1 MRKWCVAATLAAL
14 MALPIVAQQKDDTSS
29 KATTDSAPAA
39 DATAAPAT
47 TAPATTRGLF
57 AVPAVPRKTPFPGP
71 QAAASKKDENKDSRA
86 PGQLVPRY
94 EINFGYDYVD
104 FHPGDGFNNWDNHGG
119 SGGFTFNANRYLGLT
134 AELGGYSGNRTVNG
148 VYSGTGLTTYLFGPR
163 LNLRRFDHLVP
174 FAEVLFGGA
183 KAGGGITGS
192 NGQDAFALLAGGGV
206 DVVLNKYLAWRFAEI
221 DYLMTNFDGPNLNAT
236 ARQNNLRLGTGLVLR
251 FGIPNPPPPPMHPPV
266 AACSANPTSVF
277 AGSNDVVTVHVN
289 ASSPDNA
296 PLTYSYS
303 ANRGAVE
310 GNGPDA
316 RFNSAGLE
324 EGTYTVSAK
333 VDDGRGQTANCS
345 TDITVAKKPHHP
357 PTISCATDRSP
368 IMPGERT
375 GITATANS
383 PDNLPLTYSYSAS
396 GGQVTGDG
404 PKATFDSTGLAPG
417 NYTVK
422 CSATDGQPDGA
433 VDAST
438 SVDVQ
443 QPPPP
448 PQAAKAGDCGYN
460 KAGASRFDNA
470 CKRVGD
476 DVALRLKNDPT
487 AKLVIVGYADAKEPK
502 AAKLAQTRA
511 DLASKYIVE
520 KGVDASRI
528 STRVGQASTEKG
540 QEKANRHVD
549 FVIVPEGATY

>member
-1 MRKWCVAATLAAL
+1 MRKWCIAATLGAL
-14 MALPIVAQQKDDTSS
+14 MALPIVAQQRDDNSS
-29 KATTDSAPAA
+29 KATTDAATTADAPAA
-39 DATAAPAT
+39 PEV
-47 TAPATTRGLF
+47 TAPATKGLF

-71 QAAASKKDENKDSRA
+71 QTAAAKKDEKKDDGA

-94 EINFGYDYVD
+94 EVNFGYDYLE
-104 FHPGDGFNNWDNHGG
+104 FNPGDGFSSYGNHGG
-119 SGGFTFNANRYLGLT
+119 AGGFTFNANRYLGLT
-134 AELGGYSGNRTVNG
+134 AELGGYSGHHTVNG

-163 LNLRRFDHLVP
+163 LNLRRFDHFVP
-174 FAEVLFGGA
+174 FVEFLVGGA
-183 KAGGGITGS
+183 KGGGGITGL
-192 NGQDAFALLAGGGV
+192 NGQDVFALAAGGGV
-206 DVVLNKYLAWRFAEI
+206 DVVLNKYLAWRFAQI
-221 DYLMTNFDGPNLNAT
+221 DYLTTNLSGPNLNADG
-236 ARQNNLRLGTGLVLR
+236 RQNNLRLASGLVLR

-277 AGSNDVVTVHVN
+277 AGSNDVVTVHVQ

-296 PLTYSYS
+296 PLTYSYTATS
-303 ANRGAVE
+303 GAVE
-310 GNGPDA
+310 GTGPDA
-316 RFNSAGLE
+316 RFNTSGLA
-324 EGTYTVSAK
+324 EGSYTVTAK
-333 VDDGRGQTANCS
+333 VDDGRGQTVNCAA
-345 TDITVAKKPHHP
+345 DITVAKKPHHP

-404 PKATFDSTGLAPG
+404 PKAQFDSTGLAAG
-417 NYTVK
+417 SYTVK
-422 CSATDGQPDGA
+422 CSVTDGQPDGA

-438 SVDVQ
+438 NVDVQ

-476 DVALRLKNDPT
+476 DVALRLKNDPA

-502 AAKLAQTRA
+502 AAKLAQMRA

-528 STRVGQASTEKG
+528 STRAGQASTEKG